1 MKFIKNFEHL
11 TVLKIAL
18 GISLFSVGYLITMF
32 YFQMQSLEIYKH
44 HIENYNKAIINV
56 VQLESEIE
64 RNNYYLQSE
73 IFNVNVQVS

>member
-1 MKFIKNFEHL
+1 MKFLKKFEHL

-32 YFQMQSLEIYKH
+32 NFQMQSLKIYKH

-56 VQLESEIE
+56 V
-64 RNNYYLQSE
+64 
-73 IFNVNVQVS
+73 